1 MPFLPPNQQ
10 RQSTEGI
17 PIQIQYS
24 KNSKEQNCVTG
35 QKGSKSTYNCR
46 VKDII
51 GTDLKDIGLSWD
63 EASELAHPGSSWRQR
78 VAQCVFDTG

>member
-1 MPFLPPNQQ
+1 MN
-10 RQSTEGI
+10 EYCI
-17 PIQIQYS
+17 HQYRYNIVKTVKS
-24 KNSKEQNCVTG
+24 RTVSTG

-51 GTDLKDIGLSWD
+51 RRDLKDIGLSWD
-63 EASELAHPGSSWRQR
+63 EASELAHSGSSWLQR